1 MKKTLIIVLSLLNI
15 GNVFAQEEG
24 FTFSLKE
31 AQEFAVQNNKNLMNT
46 QKDIEIADEQYK
58 IARGAGLP
66 QVNAKVDYMTY
77 FNYEFALDFGGGEST
92 QPEINQA
99 LLDAGDFE
107 VLSFINQAFGSSGSS
122 TIKMNDQSSANL
134 QISQLIFSAQYW
146 VGLKMAKLAKEIAE
160 KNVLATEL
168 GVKETVSNLYFGIVA
183 THEYLRIIDNML
195 QNNKEVLKRTSDMY
209 EKGLAEEVEVDQ
221 FRMIIFQL
229 ENSKKSMERSIEY
242 TMNTFRFVLGIDSK
256 NEIILT
262 ENFNILL
269 QGVLSENSLEKEFDI
284 LNNPTYQI
292 LESQEKIGEKNISMN
307 KWAYAPT
314 LAGYY
319 SYTEKILTTAF
330 DLSPKSAAGFTLSIP
345 IVSGGTRI
353 AELNKAKIEL
363 DKINRNKLLL
373 EEQLNLQNNQLKYEL
388 RNALDN
394 YQMQKENTNISKR
407 VYENINNKYK
417 QGLVSSLDLTL
428 ANNNYLQAENNYIT
442 AILNLLQAK
451 LNMDKL
457 YNNL

>member
-1 MKKTLIIVLSLLNI
+1 
-15 GNVFAQEEG
+15 
-24 FTFSLKE
+24 
-31 AQEFAVQNNKNLMNT
+31 
-46 QKDIEIADEQYK
+46 
-58 IARGAGLP
+58 
-66 QVNAKVDYMTY
+66 
-77 FNYEFALDFGGGEST
+77 
-92 QPEINQA
+92 
-99 LLDAGDFE
+99 
-107 VLSFINQAFGSSGSS
+107 
-122 TIKMNDQSSANL
+122 
-134 QISQLIFSAQYW
+134 
-146 VGLKMAKLAKEIAE
+146 
-160 KNVLATEL
+160 
-168 GVKETVSNLYFGIVA
+168 
-183 THEYLRIIDNML
+183 
-195 QNNKEVLKRTSDMY
+195 
-209 EKGLAEEVEVDQ
+209 
-221 FRMIIFQL
+221 
-229 ENSKKSMERSIEY
+229 MERSIEY

-394 YQMQKENTNISKR
+394 YQMQKENTNIAKR